1 MRHISFNRYVSF
13 DCNGGCGC
21 PNAKIGKFV
30 GAWIRLCSGL
40 MRKKFVKDD
49 RYCCLI
55 SNIYVKKDRE
65 LSGYLSYLYFI
76 NDKMYTKPTKFYSVL
91 CKM

>member
-1 MRHISFNRYVSF
+1 MSSF

-21 PNAKIGKFV
+21 SNAKIGKFV

-49 RYCCLI
+49 QYCCLI
-55 SNIYVKKDRE
+55 SNIYVKKIE
-65 LSGYLSYLYFI
+65 NCLAIYLICILL
-76 NDKMYTKPTKFYSVL
+76 MTKCIQNRQNSTRFYVK
-91 CKM
+91 CR